1 MRIAVIGG
9 GISGIAA
16 ATFLDKHH
24 DITVFEEGNRLGGHT
39 NTVNVSLDKKSFDVD
54 TGFIVHNRRNYPVF
68 CSLLDEWGVATQPS
82 EMSFSVSDQSSGLEF
97 AGRGMR
103 GLFAQRRNVLRPSFW
118 RLLFG
123 VVRFG
128 RLGRKLLKTPEPF
141 DPYALSV
148 DDFLRQHHFSKNF
161 EERYLLPLG
170 SAIWSA
176 DPTAF
181 SQFPAR
187 ALMRF
192 LDNHGLLSLR
202 NRPEWRT
209 IEGGSQRYVEAAI
222 AKLRAQIRLGS
233 AVESVQR
240 EVDGVLVTTK
250 NGREEFDEVVFAVH
264 SDQVLEILSDATLEE
279 KDVLN
284 AIAYQRNV
292 AVLHTDHRMMPAT
305 KRAYASWN
313 YFRSDKQATLT
324 SVTYWMNCLQRLG
337 ASRDILVTLN
347 REEEIDPSLV
357 LGTYVYHHP
366 VFDAAAFRAQTKWSS
381 INGVRH
387 TWFCGAYWGYGFHE
401 DGAASALRVAR
412 ALNGRSK

>member
-1 MRIAVIGG
+1 
-9 GISGIAA
+9 
-16 ATFLDKHH
+16 
-24 DITVFEEGNRLGGHT
+24 
-39 NTVNVSLDKKSFDVD
+39 
-54 TGFIVHNRRNYPVF
+54 
-68 CSLLDEWGVATQPS
+68 
-82 EMSFSVSDQSSGLEF
+82 
-97 AGRGMR
+97 
-103 GLFAQRRNVLRPSFW
+103 
-118 RLLFG
+118 
-123 VVRFG
+123 
-128 RLGRKLLKTPEPF
+128 
-141 DPYALSV
+141 
-148 DDFLRQHHFSKNF
+148 
-161 EERYLLPLG
+161 
-170 SAIWSA
+170 
-176 DPTAF
+176 
-181 SQFPAR
+181 
-187 ALMRF
+187 MRF